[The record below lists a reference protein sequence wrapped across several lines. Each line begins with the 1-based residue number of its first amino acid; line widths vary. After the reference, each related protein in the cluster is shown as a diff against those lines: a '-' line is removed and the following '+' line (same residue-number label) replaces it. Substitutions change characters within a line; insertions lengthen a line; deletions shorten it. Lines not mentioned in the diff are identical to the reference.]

1 MPIAPRQ
8 FFRPLIINFP
18 LRWVLTVPFILPTIG
33 AVVVVGY
40 LSYRNAQIAVEN
52 LGHQLVEETNARVT
66 QELKEY
72 LQTPILINRLNVDA
86 VNQGLLDVE
95 NVSALEST
103 LFYRLQQFEQV
114 SAVFFA
120 TPQGRFRL
128 VDRLPELHPALYLV
142 VADPPRPEQ
151 ISIYRLNRDG
161 SPGELVQTNEGLDVR
176 YDRPWYQRAVATG
189 QPGWNPIS
197 QYGSLEF
204 LTLDAS
210 QPVYDRT
217 NGQLLGVFAV
227 HIRLDYLSEFLH
239 SLNIS
244 RDGRVIIMD
253 QSGALLATSTR
264 EQPHQFVDG
273 TGYHKRFVQRNIAD
287 SQDDLTRSLGAYLR
301 DRPDLLGVLDETHD
315 FDFRYNGELQY
326 VKISPYQDQYGLNW
340 RIVTVIPKSHFSSAI
355 QTNARQTLLLCLL
368 TLATAVLLGML
379 AADKLTARLAQLNRA
394 SQKLSAG
401 NLNQR
406 LPTDSIVY
414 ELNGLAQ
421 AFNQMA
427 DQLQLSF
434 DRIQTALEESEEKF
448 TIVFRTSPD
457 PMAIATLAEGRML
470 EVNDSLLE
478 FFGYARAEMVGRTA
492 LELNL
497 WCSLDQR
504 QHYRALLQR
513 QRSIRNLETQLR
525 TKFGEI
531 KTVLLSAE
539 IRTLEGQDCLIVAH
553 RDITERARLESDRKA
568 AEIALRES
576 EERFRQ
582 IAENINQLFFVR
594 SAETGQFLYIS
605 PAYEKIWGRTCESLY
620 QNPDSWLETL
630 HPDDRLYV
638 LHSIQTQTQGIP
650 THREYRILRPSG
662 EVRWIAAEISLI
674 VNKTGQ
680 TLSYTGFA
688 EDITDRKQTEQ
699 ALQEREAMLRAIGDN
714 LPKGFI
720 YQRVYEPGKGFY
732 YSYISA
738 GIERLLGLKPE
749 TVLEN
754 PKAIRGVGFAEDLAH
769 ADQVIQESLTHLTP
783 IELQM
788 RNRTIN
794 GDIQWSSIRST
805 PRRLADGRIVW
816 DGIEVD
822 ITDLKRA
829 EAALRASEEQ
839 FRRAFD
845 DAPTGVSLVRI
856 TGQFVKVNAR
866 YCDLL
871 GYTEAE
877 LLLMTFQEITHPA
890 DLDKDLEG
898 LQRMLTG
905 EIDSFQLEKRYIT
918 KQGAIVPVLMHAALI
933 YDPDG
938 QPLYSVGHVQDIRD
952 RLKVERMKE
961 EFISVVSHELRTP
974 LTSIRGA
981 LGILGSGV
989 FDDRPE
995 KAKHMLQIAIN
1006 NSDRLVN
1013 LVNDILN
1020 LERLKSGKVQ
1030 LVREQCQV
1038 ADLMHQAI
1046 DSVQPIADQ
1055 AEITLSC
1062 IPLFTILW
1070 AAPDAIIQTL
1080 INLLSNAIKFS
1091 SAGGTVWLKAE
1102 MKGEWGVGSGEIE
1115 NREVSKDAAYT
1126 RTGTTTGKEQSE
1138 PLSSHSSSPAPY
1150 ILFSIKDQGRGIP
1163 QDKLEIIFEQF
1174 QQVDVS
1180 ASRKKGGTGLGLVI
1194 CKNIVQQHGGQIWAE
1209 SRLGEESTF
1218 YFTLPLLVGDDHDKA
1233 DSDCG

>member
-1 MPIAPRQ
+1 
-8 FFRPLIINFP
+8 
-18 LRWVLTVPFILPTIG
+18 
-33 AVVVVGY
+33 
-40 LSYRNAQIAVEN
+40 
-52 LGHQLVEETNARVT
+52 
-66 QELKEY
+66 
-72 LQTPILINRLNVDA
+72 
-86 VNQGLLDVE
+86 
-95 NVSALEST
+95 
-103 LFYRLQQFEQV
+103 
-114 SAVFFA
+114 
-120 TPQGRFRL
+120 
-128 VDRLPELHPALYLV
+128 
-142 VADPPRPEQ
+142 
-151 ISIYRLNRDG
+151 
-161 SPGELVQTNEGLDVR
+161 
-176 YDRPWYQRAVATG
+176 
-189 QPGWNPIS
+189 
-197 QYGSLEF
+197 
-204 LTLDAS
+204 
-210 QPVYDRT
+210 
-217 NGQLLGVFAV
+217 
-227 HIRLDYLSEFLH
+227 
-239 SLNIS
+239 
-244 RDGRVIIMD
+244 
-253 QSGALLATSTR
+253 
-264 EQPHQFVDG
+264 
-273 TGYHKRFVQRNIAD
+273 
-287 SQDDLTRSLGAYLR
+287 
-301 DRPDLLGVLDETHD
+301 
-315 FDFRYNGELQY
+315 
-326 VKISPYQDQYGLNW
+326 
-340 RIVTVIPKSHFSSAI
+340 
-355 QTNARQTLLLCLL
+355 
-368 TLATAVLLGML
+368 
-379 AADKLTARLAQLNRA
+379 
-394 SQKLSAG
+394 
-401 NLNQR
+401 
-406 LPTDSIVY
+406 
-414 ELNGLAQ
+414 
-421 AFNQMA
+421 
-427 DQLQLSF
+427 
-434 DRIQTALEESEEKF
+434 
-448 TIVFRTSPD
+448 RTSPV
-457 PMAIATLAEGRML
+457 PMAIATLEGRML
-470 EVNDSLLE
+470 EVNDSLLK
-478 FFGYARAEMVGRTA
+478 FFGYARVEMVGRTA

-513 QRSIRNLETQLR
+513 QRSVRNLEAQLR
-525 TKFGEI
+525 TKSGEI

-553 RDITERARLESDRKA
+553 RDITERVRLEADRKQAIAQLRQTEKWLHQHSRLSPSSIYTLVQEPDGRIWFEYVSSAVEVIHEITVEQTLQNASLILDAMHPDDRGGYQAAVAKNLLTLAPFSYQWRIITPSGVVKWLQGNSQPERRENGAVAWHGVVMDITDRKA
-568 AEIALRES
+568 VEIALQRYERIVSATSDAISLVDRQYCYQLVNQTYLDWNQKSYSEIVGHSVSNLMGQEAFETVIRPYLDRCLAGEIIQYSEWFEFPGRGRQFLNVTYSPYLEVDQTISGVVVSVRNITPLKQAELALRES

-620 QNPDSWLETL
+620 QNPDSWLESL
-630 HPDDRLYV
+630 YPDDRLFV
-638 LHSIQTQTQGIP
+638 LNSIQTQTQGSPI
-650 THREYRILRPSG
+650 HREYRIVRPNG

-674 VNKTGQ
+674 VDEIGQ
-680 TLSYTGFA
+680 PLRYTGFA

-720 YQRVYEPGKGFY
+720 YQRVYEPDKGFY

-749 TVLEN
+749 AILKN
-754 PKAIRGVGFAEDLAH
+754 PKAIREVGFAEDLAH
-769 ADQVIQESLTHLTP
+769 ADLIIQESLMHFTP

-905 EIDSFQLEKRYIT
+905 EIDSFQVEKRYIT
-918 KQGAIVPVLMHAALI
+918 KHGAIVPVLMHAALI

-995 KAKHMLQIAIN
+995 KAKHMLQIATN

-1013 LVNDILN
+1013 LVNNILN

-1062 IPLFTILW
+1062 IPLFTTLW

-1102 MKGEWGVGSGEIE
+1102 MKGEWGVG
-1115 NREVSKDAAYT
+1115 
-1126 RTGTTTGKEQSE
+1126 
-1138 PLSSHSSSPAPY
+1138 
-1150 ILFSIKDQGRGIP
+1150 
-1163 QDKLEIIFEQF
+1163 
-1174 QQVDVS
+1174 
-1180 ASRKKGGTGLGLVI
+1180 
-1194 CKNIVQQHGGQIWAE
+1194 
-1209 SRLGEESTF
+1209 
-1218 YFTLPLLVGDDHDKA
+1218 
-1233 DSDCG
+1233 